1 MEPNRKRWNAQQK
14 QLRALLEGG
23 ENHEHAIALFLEQH
37 AMTHSAAMAPS
48 PHSFADEI
56 WAEITEDIVRR
67 IPQNCGVSIA
77 WHIWHLA
84 RVEDITMNI
93 LVAERDQLLHQDD
106 WRARINAPVE
116 DTGNAMDVDEAA
128 ALSAAVDIDA
138 LRAYRIA
145 VGQHTR
151 EIVAQLTPGSL
162 HQKTDPA
169 RLQRIMDEGAVVPEA
184 YGIVEYWS
192 RRTITG
198 LLLMPPTR
206 HNLVHVNQALQLKKK
221 RK

>member
-1 MEPNRKRWNAQQK
+1 MEPNRKRWNVQQK
-14 QLRALLEGG
+14 QLRTLLEKSAD
-23 ENHEHAIALFLEQH
+23 HKKAIALFLEQH
-37 AMTHSAAMAPS
+37 AMTHAAAMAPS

-56 WAEITEDIVRR
+56 WADITAAIIRR

-84 RVEDITMNI
+84 RIEDITMNI
-93 LVAERDQLLHQDD
+93 LVAGRDQLLHQDD

-116 DTGNAMDVDEAA
+116 DTGNAMDVGEAA
-128 ALSAAVDIDA
+128 ALSAAVDIDV

-145 VGQHTR
+145 VGQRTR
-151 EIVAQLTPGSL
+151 EIVSQLAPDAL
-162 HQKTDPA
+162 RQKTDPA

-184 YGIVEYWS
+184 YGIVEYWG

-206 HNLVHVNQALQLKKK
+206 HNLVHINKALQLKKRK
-221 RK
+221 R